1 MKALQIK
8 VCGITNIS
16 EAQSLDAMG
25 VNYIGFI
32 FYAPSKRYVLGKLPL
47 AAIKA
52 FKPLQAKK
60 VGVFVNEPIES
71 LVNTVMATGLDMV
84 QLHGDEDEAY
94 YKTLRNRFDELGK
107 VEANQETIDTKT
119 PIEIIKVFR
128 VGDKMP
134 ELTPFES
141 VADYYLFDTDSK
153 LYGGTGAHFNWELL
167 KGNPIDKPYFL
178 SGGIGP
184 NDLGGIEV
192 MQQTK
197 AGKTLM
203 ALDVNSQFELAPGEK
218 DLEKIKTFIH
228 ALI

>member
-8 VCGITNIS
+8 VCGITQLS
-16 EAQSLDAMG
+16 QAQALEDMG
-25 VNYIGFI
+25 VNYVGFI
-32 FYAPSKRYVLGKLPL
+32 FYAASKRYALENLEL
-47 AAIKA
+47 AAIKS
-52 FKPLQAKK
+52 FKPAKAKK

-71 LVNTVMATGLDMV
+71 LVTTVMAAGLDMV

-94 YKTLRNRFDELGK
+94 YTSLRNRFNDLVNAGK
-107 VEANQETIDTKT
+107 DHETIHTTT

-134 ELTPFES
+134 AIETFSSL
-141 VADYYLFDTDSK
+141 ADYYLFDTDST

-184 NDLGGIEV
+184 NDIGGIEV

-203 ALDVNSQFELAPGEK
+203 ALDVNNQFELAPGEK

>member
-16 EAQSLDAMG
+16 EAQTLDAMG

-32 FYAPSKRYVLGKLPL
+32 FYAPSKRYVLGKLQL

-71 LVNTVMATGLDMV
+71 LVNTVMVTGLDMV

-107 VEANQETIDTKT
+107 VEANQEMIDAKT

-134 ELTPFES
+134 AIES
-141 VADYYLFDTDSK
+141 FSSLADYYLFDTDSQ

-203 ALDVNSQFELAPGEK
+203 ALDVNSQFELTPGQK

-228 ALI
+228 AFI

>member
-1 MKALQIK
+1 MKGLQIK
-8 VCGITNIS
+8 VCGITNINQ
-16 EAQSLDAMG
+16 AIALDAMG

-32 FYAPSKRYVLGKLPL
+32 FYAPSKRYVLGNLKLEDLKTYLP
-47 AAIKA
+47 K
-52 FKPLQAKK
+52 QAKK
-60 VGVFVNEPIES
+60 VGVFVNEPIDS
-71 LVNTVMATGLDMV
+71 IVNTVIAAGLDIV
-84 QLHGDEDEAY
+84 QLHGDEDESY
-94 YKTLRNRFDELGK
+94 CMMLKNKFLELAHSDATDSK
-107 VEANQETIDTKT
+107 KPVEM
-119 PIEIIKVFR
+119 IKVFR

-134 ELTPFES
+134 LVDTYAAI
-141 VADYYLFDTDSK
+141 ADYYLFDTDSK

-167 KGNPIDKPYFL
+167 NGNPIDKPYFL

-228 ALI
+228 AFI